1 MSKQHSVL
9 GQDSELRILL
19 VGKTGVGKSA
29 AGNTILGR
37 EAFKSQLCSSS
48 VTTLCEKQCGEVAGR
63 RVAVIDTPGLYDT
76 ELSNKEIIREILA
89 CISLTSPGPHV
100 FLMVLQLGRFT
111 QEERDTVRLIQEAFG
126 ERASGYT
133 MVLFTRG
140 DDLEGQS
147 VNDYIGNCEKN
158 LQNFIQTCGGQYHV
172 FNNRDTNN
180 QAQVSELLEK
190 INRMVLVN
198 QGCFTNDL
206 YPQAERAI
214 REEQQRIL
222 REREGEIR
230 SKEEELGNRYQ
241 DEELQ
246 RKKREL
252 WREEERRAGEQ
263 AERDNSFIKYF
274 LHSLGIGAAAGA
286 VGARVAG
293 GAGLAAAAMA
303 GVETG
308 AAVGAVLGPAG
319 IVAGAAAG
327 AATGAAAGAVILL
340 AAANKDRLKSAAEKC
355 RVQ

>member
-1 MSKQHSVL
+1 MSKLHSVL
-9 GQDSELRILL
+9 AGQDSELRILL

-63 RVAVIDTPGLYDT
+63 RVAVINTPGLYDT

-89 CISLTSPGPHV
+89 CISLTSPGPHP
-100 FLMVLQLGRFT
+100 R
-111 QEERDTVRLIQEAFG
+111 
-126 ERASGYT
+126 
-133 MVLFTRG
+133 
-140 DDLEGQS
+140 
-147 VNDYIGNCEKN
+147 
-158 LQNFIQTCGGQYHV
+158 YHV

-190 INRMVLVN
+190 INRIVLVN

-241 DEELQ
+241 GEELQ

-252 WREEERRAGEQ
+252 WREEER
-263 AERDNSFIKYF
+263 
-274 LHSLGIGAAAGA
+274 
-286 VGARVAG
+286 
-293 GAGLAAAAMA
+293 
-303 GVETG
+303 
-308 AAVGAVLGPAG
+308 
-319 IVAGAAAG
+319 
-327 AATGAAAGAVILL
+327 
-340 AAANKDRLKSAAEKC
+340 
-355 RVQ
+355 